1 MVQSVSDEN
10 GTTCLGNHTFR
21 VMQLIQALPMPV
33 TTTGNYLCIVPWSI
47 AGCLERPADYPMV
60 PAVRYQESGLV
71 TGNRQPEGTPQT
83 PWRV

>member
-60 PAVRYQESGLV
+60 PLSGVWFGHRKSTTRRDASNAMESL
-71 TGNRQPEGTPQT
+71 R
-83 PWRV
+83 